1 VINSDIN
8 AGRLPAAPVDWDLE
22 PVPPVGFSIDPP
34 PEDDQMDEDEGT
46 EIEMPETN
54 GNGTS
59 DRLAMRL

>member
-1 VINSDIN
+1 
-8 AGRLPAAPVDWDLE
+8 
-22 PVPPVGFSIDPP
+22 
-34 PEDDQMDEDEGT
+34 MDEDEGT